1 MQIWSFWLE
10 MLQGTLQLLSSSFG
24 LSAGVSIIGLTLL
37 LRFVLLPVSWWSA
50 YYGGIHQK
58 TVRSL
63 QPDLQALRER
73 FKDTPEMLMEQTL
86 KLYRR
91 RGISFVSGRP
101 IVGALVQMPVV
112 LGMFQVFKSSTEA
125 ARFLW
130 VSSLAR
136 PDLWLAILVGI
147 TTAMMIAANPDL
159 PEQTRMILVA
169 VPSIIAVLFALKFSS
184 ALGLYWITSNVFT
197 AIQTL
202 TVHLV
207 IDRRI
212 RDGRVVI

>member
-1 MQIWSFWLE
+1 
-10 MLQGTLQLLSSSFG
+10 
-24 LSAGVSIIGLTLL
+24 
-37 LRFVLLPVSWWSA
+37 
-50 YYGGIHQK
+50 
-58 TVRSL
+58 
-63 QPDLQALRER
+63 
-73 FKDTPEMLMEQTL
+73 MLMEQTL

>member
-159 PEQTRMILVA
+159 PEQTRMVLVA